1 MDTSQ
6 STSQREDFENG
17 EVEAEVEVRAVK
29 VGEINA
35 ADCPP
40 TPATAYPGRYGKNNK
55 TGSIKTKQQF
65 LEEAVRFWVEHFEG
79 SDKYEN
85 TSLSNKARYLVWH
98 LRALKV
104 NVKKARALIVKVES
118 DQRREVVGEREG
130 LVEDG
135 QGAYG
140 GGGDEADHVEEDNLD
155 DQEEGE
161 DGGEMENFDMG
172 CDEEEDW
179 DHQLMVRGLIVSEE
193 EKVGGAES
201 SEKRAEREFVVREYL
216 EKSDDELFEGG
227 LEIPDCV
234 QNSVRFKERKK
245 RFITTYLEDKG
256 YQDSQ
261 EILEALSQA
270 PPVVEETLRQKINH
284 LTKPQKAERL
294 LLKTLSDTI
303 KRLKETPGREAK
315 IQVLIIMAAISHH
328 R

>member
-1 MDTSQ
+1 M
-6 STSQREDFENG
+6 
-17 EVEAEVEVRAVK
+17 V
-29 VGEINA
+29 
-35 ADCPP
+35 
-40 TPATAYPGRYGKNNK
+40 
-55 TGSIKTKQQF
+55 
-65 LEEAVRFWVEHFEG
+65 
-79 SDKYEN
+79 
-85 TSLSNKARYLVWH
+85 
-98 LRALKV
+98 
-104 NVKKARALIVKVES
+104 
-118 DQRREVVGEREG
+118 
-130 LVEDG
+130 DG
-135 QGAYG
+135 QGAYDG
-140 GGGDEADHVEEDNLD
+140 GGGEADHIGEDNLD
-155 DQEEGE
+155 DQEEDK
-161 DGGEMENFDMG
+161 DGGEYVDMG

-179 DHQLMVRGLIVSEE
+179 ADWADWAGWADDQLMVRGLIVSEE

>member
-1 MDTSQ
+1 M
-6 STSQREDFENG
+6 
-17 EVEAEVEVRAVK
+17 V
-29 VGEINA
+29 
-35 ADCPP
+35 
-40 TPATAYPGRYGKNNK
+40 
-55 TGSIKTKQQF
+55 
-65 LEEAVRFWVEHFEG
+65 
-79 SDKYEN
+79 
-85 TSLSNKARYLVWH
+85 
-98 LRALKV
+98 
-104 NVKKARALIVKVES
+104 
-118 DQRREVVGEREG
+118 
-130 LVEDG
+130 DG
-135 QGAYG
+135 QGAYDG
-140 GGGDEADHVEEDNLD
+140 GGGEADHVGEDNLD
-155 DQEEGE
+155 DQEEDK
-161 DGGEMENFDMG
+161 DGGEYVDMG

-179 DHQLMVRGLIVSEE
+179 ADWADWAGWADDQLMVRGLIVSEE

-270 PPVVEETLRQKINH
+270 PPVVEETLRQKISH